1 MKPGIYDALVTNSLL
16 AEIEQVCTHVGIMSR
31 GRLVLSGARSEL
43 TDARTTRATVTTTV
57 AHAPAAATVLNGL
70 GLSDVSVAT
79 DRVDGLLGDVPPER
93 VSAALVGADI
103 PLLGLDVR
111 RPSLE
116 QVFVELTGEGFDV
129 AR

>member
-1 MKPGIYDALVTNSLL
+1 MLPGAGGAVVEREDLGHVL
-16 AEIEQVCTHVGIMSR
+16 AR
-31 GRLVLSGARSEL
+31 VLE
-43 TDARTTRATVTTTV
+43 V
-57 AHAPAAATVLNGL
+57 AG
-70 GLSDVSVAT
+70 
-79 DRVDGLLGDVPPER
+79 DRVDGLLGEVPPDR
-93 VSAALVGADI
+93 VSAALVGAGV